1 MNRFTSTVS
10 EIKRYLTLPV
20 IALSVN
26 FIGTLLI
33 AYASEAPGT
42 KSGLSITFSGAQ
54 NVLLVHPFWL
64 WWGIRLLA
72 LGFLIQLI
80 AEIVKVRKGKNIKY
94 AHGIDGRD
102 ENR

>member
-42 KSGLSITFSGAQ
+42 KSGLAVTFEGAQ
-54 NVLLVHPFWL
+54 NILLVHPSFL
-64 WWGIRLLA
+64 CWGLRLLA
-72 LGFLIQLI
+72 LGFLVQLI
-80 AEIVKVRKGKNIKY
+80 AEIVKVRKKKTLNILT
-94 AHGIDGRD
+94 G
-102 ENR
+102 

>member
-1 MNRFTSTVS
+1 MNRVTSAVF
-10 EIKRYLTLPV
+10 EIKRYLTPSI

-33 AYASEAPGT
+33 ACASKAPGI
-42 KSGLSITFSGAQ
+42 KSGLPTFVGGE
-54 NVLLVHPFWL
+54 NLLLVHPSFL

-80 AEIVKVRKGKNIKY
+80 MEIVKVRQAKP
-94 AHGIDGRD
+94 
-102 ENR
+102 